1 MSMTWPTMYSV
12 MDNPPAPASCP
23 GTEMRTEYALSVD
36 QDGRKCLRAIREFNI
51 RDHIQSFAP
60 GCDMAV
66 ILNKLHAGLIPIG
79 FDDGNC
85 VDLSLMPKDVVDA
98 LHNLGQFK
106 DTFSR
111 MPADVQEMFGYD
123 PNLFIN
129 AFVDGTLPTKLQELM
144 ESQVEPD
151 KPVDKPDQLESAPAE
166 PVSKE

>member
-12 MDNPPAPASCP
+12 MDNPSEPASCP

-36 QDGRKCLRAIREFNI
+36 KDGRKCLRAIREFNV

-79 FDDGNC
+79 FDDKNC
-85 VDLSLMPKDVVDA
+85 VDLSLLPKDVVDA

-111 MPADVQEMFGYD
+111 MPADVQAMFGYD

-129 AFVDGTLPTKLQELM
+129 AFIDGTLPSRLQELM
-144 ESQVEPD
+144 ESQVETD
-151 KPVDKPDQLESAPAE
+151 KPADNPDETEESLPDSA
-166 PVSKE
+166 SKE